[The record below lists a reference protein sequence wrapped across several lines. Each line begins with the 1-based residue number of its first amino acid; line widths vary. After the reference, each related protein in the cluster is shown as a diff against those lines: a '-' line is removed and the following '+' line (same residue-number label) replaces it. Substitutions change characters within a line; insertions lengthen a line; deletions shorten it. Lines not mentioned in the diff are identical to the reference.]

1 MMHGDSPALALRAGS
16 KGYSFATWLR
26 LETVERAPTRAGR
39 ALFTLLCRSGGAAR
53 GVAAFVRGTAHDS
66 LARVMHERRPQ
77 LA

>member
-26 LETVERAPTRAGR
+26 METVERA
-39 ALFTLLCRSGGAAR
+39 LLCRSGGAAR